1 MTAMRPG
8 LPAPLID
15 LLGARWAMGPA
26 VAGAAW
32 FGTDNAVAFGLADG
46 TVAIAR
52 AGWEGAAT
60 LQPREGGGV
69 ELVPATAP
77 APPVM
82 RAGVHAGPCLDLV
95 AAGDGT
101 VLSGGVDG
109 QLACTGADGGV
120 ETLASFPGARVE
132 RVAAGKGGARACA
145 VGQRVHRFGPS
156 PGVLDLPSPA
166 AALAFDPAG
175 RQLAIAST
183 DGVTLWSAEAS
194 LLASASTPR
203 ALAWSPDGRVLVSGL
218 ADNAAHG
225 WRLPDGD
232 AIVLDGYPGQPLS
245 LSFSEPGG
253 FLATSGSARVVCWQL
268 GGAPRRSE
276 CGVGSTV
283 AVTQVACHPVRPLIA
298 AGYENGA
305 VLLCRPDS
313 ADILFVRAP
322 GAAAVSTLAWSP
334 DGAFLALG
342 AAGGE
347 IGVVA
352 FPERLFRPIAAGS
365 ATQGGPGR

>member
-1 MTAMRPG
+1 MNATRPG

-32 FGTDNAVAFGLADG
+32 FGTGDAVAFGLADG

-52 AGWEGAAT
+52 AGWDGAAT
-60 LQPREGGGV
+60 LQPREGGV

-82 RAGVHAGPCLDLV
+82 RAGVHAGPCLDIV
-95 AAGDGT
+95 AAGVGA

-109 QLACTGADGGV
+109 QLACTGVDGGV

-132 RVAAGKGGARACA
+132 RVAAGQDGARACA
-145 VGQRVHRFGPS
+145 VGQQVHRFGTA
-156 PGVLDLPSPA
+156 PGTLDLPGPI

-175 RQLAIAST
+175 HRLAIAST
-183 DGVTLWSAEAS
+183 DGVTLWSAGTQ
-194 LLASASTPR
+194 LLPTAGTHR
-203 ALAWSPDGRVLVSGL
+203 ALAWSPDGQILVGGL
-218 ADNAAHG
+218 DDNTAQG
-225 WRLPDGD
+225 WRLPGGQE
-232 AIVLDGYPGQPLS
+232 IVLDGYPGPPRS
-245 LSFSEPGG
+245 LSFSAPGG

-268 GGAPRRSE
+268 DGGVRRSE
-276 CGVGSTV
+276 CGVASTV
-283 AVTQVACHPVRPLIA
+283 AVTEVACHPVRPLIA

-305 VLLCRPDS
+305 VLLCQPDS
-313 ADILFVRAP
+313 ADILFVRAA
-322 GAAAVSTLAWSP
+322 GGGAVSTLAWSP

-352 FPERLFRPIAAGS
+352 FPERLFRPIPAGS
-365 ATQGGPGR
+365 AAQEKSGR

>member
-1 MTAMRPG
+1 MRPG
-8 LPAPLID
+8 LPAPLLD

-32 FGTDNAVAFGLADG
+32 FGVDHAVAFGLADG

-82 RAGVHAGPCLDLV
+82 RAGIHAGPCLDLV
-95 AAGDGT
+95 AAGAGT

-109 QLACTGADGGV
+109 QLACTGADGET
-120 ETLASFPGARVE
+120 ETLAHFPGARVE
-132 RVAAGKGGARACA
+132 RVAAGEHGARACA
-145 VGQRVHRFGPS
+145 VGQQVHRFGPT
-156 PGVLDLPSPA
+156 PGVLDLPGPV

-175 RQLAIAST
+175 RRLAIAST
-183 DGVTLWSAEAS
+183 NGVTLWSTEAR
-194 LLASASTPR
+194 LLAAAGTHR
-203 ALAWSPDGRVLVSGL
+203 ALAWSPDGHVLVSGL
-218 ADNAAHG
+218 EQNAVYG
-225 WRLPDGD
+225 WRPLGGD
-232 AIVLDGYPGQPLS
+232 DIVLEGYPGPPLS
-245 LSFSEPGG
+245 LSFSTPGG
-253 FLATSGSARVVCWQL
+253 FLATSGSARVVCWRLDGTPQ
-268 GGAPRRSE
+268 RSE

-305 VLLCRPDS
+305 VLLCQPGS
-313 ADILFVRAP
+313 ADILFVRAA
-322 GAAAVSTLAWSP
+322 GGGSVTTLAWSP

-352 FPERLFRPIAAGS
+352 FPERLFRSGPAGS
-365 ATQGGPGR
+365 AAQEEGR